1 MKQDKTSTILLKSTF
16 FFAFIGLSSW
26 LTFFNLYLKEI
37 GFNGSQT
44 GIMGSLFPATMLFV
58 VPLWGYLAD
67 RFGKINIITIVM
79 TAALL
84 FIPAYLIHYS
94 FIYILF
100 VTIMLSIFYTPFG
113 SIIDSISLDHIQF
126 YKRSSYGKLR
136 LWGSVGWA
144 TAALST
150 SYIIDKVGSYS
161 VIFPIASGCFLIAMI
176 IIRFF
181 YKPPKAQ
188 KSQGS
193 LKLRESLSL
202 LKKKEII
209 IFVVILFLYGIASSP
224 IFQFLNLY
232 YDEIG
237 ASSKLIGYAFAIQ
250 SITELPFFIYA
261 DKIVKRFGARRV
273 LFFAMA
279 ITGLRFLLYYWINNP
294 AYALLVGL
302 AHGISISLM
311 LVSAVSYLHKYV
323 PAHLRAS
330 GQSLIWA
337 FYIGAGGAA
346 GNLLSGLLKDYI
358 GMNNTMGIYG
368 IAILVLVVAGFA
380 FFKSHKLKKIGS
392 FKNHVQKWRAR
403 NIQHFR

>member
-1 MKQDKTSTILLKSTF
+1 
-16 FFAFIGLSSW
+16 
-26 LTFFNLYLKEI
+26 
-37 GFNGSQT
+37 
-44 GIMGSLFPATMLFV
+44 
-58 VPLWGYLAD
+58 
-67 RFGKINIITIVM
+67 
-79 TAALL
+79 
-84 FIPAYLIHYS
+84 
-94 FIYILF
+94 
-100 VTIMLSIFYTPFG
+100 
-113 SIIDSISLDHIQF
+113 
-126 YKRSSYGKLR
+126 
-136 LWGSVGWA
+136 
-144 TAALST
+144 
-150 SYIIDKVGSYS
+150 
-161 VIFPIASGCFLIAMI
+161 
-176 IIRFF
+176 
-181 YKPPKAQ
+181 
-188 KSQGS
+188 
-193 LKLRESLSL
+193 
-202 LKKKEII
+202 
-209 IFVVILFLYGIASSP
+209 
-224 IFQFLNLY
+224 
-232 YDEIG
+232 
-237 ASSKLIGYAFAIQ
+237 
-250 SITELPFFIYA
+250 
-261 DKIVKRFGARRV
+261 
-273 LFFAMA
+273 MA